1 MWQYFRDDNTEK
13 LENGARNKVLDIH
26 FKLYSKY
33 LLYWTQEFKNMS
45 MKLWQCFY
53 IEMLLLYFIVLKLY
67 CFTLLEAKR
76 GFELKNVKMS
86 TTGLTILIWERN
98 TNFVNLNDRGDNIF
112 WTLHCRVQECQCQ
125 SLKQLCLLMIPEMT
139 IHYTLY
145 INNSN
150 TFNLTSTDDN
160 TELNSLRDI
169 WNAAWNILEF
179 VFKYWALWV
188 FWVYVKQ
195 AEYQTFSKVE
205 FQI

>member
-1 MWQYFRDDNTEK
+1 
-13 LENGARNKVLDIH
+13 
-26 FKLYSKY
+26 
-33 LLYWTQEFKNMS
+33 MS

-76 GFELKNVKMS
+76 GFKLKNVKVS

-98 TNFVNLNDRGDNIF
+98 ANFVNLNDRGDNIF

-145 INNSN
+145 INKSN
-150 TFNLTSTDDN
+150 IFSL
-160 TELNSLRDI
+160 TELSERYLKRR
-169 WNAAWNILEF
+169 
-179 VFKYWALWV
+179 VKYIGV
-188 FWVYVKQ
+188 C
-195 AEYQTFSKVE
+195 
-205 FQI
+205 FQILSSLGVLGVCKTGRISDVLQGWISNLDFLCLRVCLMSPLPTNIKFLKKKNWKYFPWLIFKSC